1 MLNPK
6 PETMYGT
13 TTINNKKCRGIGLN
27 SRNGDIPVQSTMN
40 DCFDGFVELD
50 FAV

>member
-1 MLNPK
+1 M
-6 PETMYGT
+6 TMYGT
-13 TTINNKKCRGIGLN
+13 TTINNKKCRGTGLN
-27 SRNGDIPVQSTMN
+27 SRNADIPVQSTMN